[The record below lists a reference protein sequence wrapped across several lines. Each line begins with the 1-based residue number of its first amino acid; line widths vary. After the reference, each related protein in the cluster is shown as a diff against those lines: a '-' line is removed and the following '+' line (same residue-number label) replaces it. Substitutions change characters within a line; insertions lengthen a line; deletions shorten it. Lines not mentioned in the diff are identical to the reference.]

1 VTFRDRDEAGRL
13 LARRLR
19 GLKRRLPVVLG
30 LPRGGIPVAAW
41 VAGALGAPLDVL
53 VVRKLG
59 CPWQPELGFG
69 AIGEQDVRVL
79 NAELVRTL
87 RLSSAEIEEVAAREQ
102 AELERRVLRY
112 RGDRPAVDL
121 AGRTVIVVDD
131 GIATGST
138 MKAAVEFVRRRGAAH
153 LIVAVPVASGH
164 ALDELGLLVDGL
176 VCLEGSETFGA
187 IGEFYE
193 DFTPTSDEE
202 VAAALAVATPA
213 PA

>member
-1 VTFRDRDEAGRL
+1 V
-13 LARRLR
+13 
-19 GLKRRLPVVLG
+19 P
-30 LPRGGIPVAAW
+30 
-41 VAGALGAPLDVL
+41 PLDVL

-79 NAELVRTL
+79 NAELVRAL
-87 RLSSAEIEEVAAREQ
+87 RLSSAEIEQVAAREQ

-121 AGRTVIVVDD
+121 QGRTVIVVDD

-138 MKAAVEFVRRRGAAH
+138 AKAAVEFVRRRGAAH

-164 ALDELGLLVDGL
+164 ALDELALLVDGL

-193 DFTPTSDEE
+193 DFTQTSDEE
-202 VAAALAVATPA
+202 VAAALAAATPE